1 MNENKT
7 ESKGLHLLVVDDH
20 ELVIRG
26 TIDILRSQYP
36 EAKIIS
42 AKTLEETLIKL
53 SSFNFNAIIMGI
65 CLAKQPEMITEVE
78 TGISLLQQLIT
89 EYSDL
94 NIMVQTNYAKALV
107 KIKEDI
113 YNHQAGFTIVDKSKS
128 SHEMLKMFDLCLK
141 EIVYTKMLK
150 TNFKI
155 KPEWLEVLNLAFKEG
170 LQDKAIASKM
180 YKSERMIRN
189 YWLKIRDILEIN
201 DNGDKNMRILT
212 LLRASQEGLI
222 TIK

>member
-7 ESKGLHLLVVDDH
+7 ESKGLNILVVDDH

-26 TIDILRSQYP
+26 TIEIIQAKYP

-42 AKTLEETLIKL
+42 AKTLEDTLIKL
-53 SSFNFNAIIMGI
+53 SSFNFNAIIMDI
-65 CLAKQPEMITEVE
+65 CLAKQTEMITEVE
-78 TGISLLQQLIT
+78 TGISLLQRLIN

-94 NIMVQTNYAKALV
+94 NIMVQTNYVNALV
-107 KIKEDI
+107 KLKDDI
-113 YNHQAGFTIVDKSKS
+113 DNHKAGFTIVDKSKS
-128 SHEMLKMFDLCLK
+128 SQEMLKMFDLCLK

-189 YWLKIRDILEIN
+189 YWHQIRDILEI
-201 DNGDKNMRILT
+201 DNNQDQNIRILT
-212 LLRASQEGLI
+212 LIRASQEGLI
-222 TIK
+222 MIK